1 MDEAINSMQ
10 DRYILEVTIL
20 ADKKKLLVCLDDAMY
35 QLIKKRASELHISA
49 SSYLRLCVIKETQS
63 KKGGKI
69 L

>member
-1 MDEAINSMQ
+1 MDKAIIIIEIG
-10 DRYILEVTIL
+10 YILEVVIL
-20 ADKKKLLVCLDDAMY
+20 ADKKKLLVCLDDDMY
-35 QLIKKRASELHISA
+35 ALIKKRASELHISA

>member
-1 MDEAINSMQ
+1 MKLLLLCNKD
-10 DRYILEVTIL
+10 ILEVVIL
-20 ADKKKLLVCLDDAMY
+20 ADKKKLLVCLDDDMY
-35 QLIKKRASELHISA
+35 DLIKKRASELHISA

>member
-1 MDEAINSMQ
+1 MKLLIVCKKDIFGGGNM
-10 DRYILEVTIL
+10 
-20 ADKKKLLVCLDDAMY
+20 ADKKLLICLDNEMY

>member
-1 MDEAINSMQ
+1 MDEAIIII
-10 DRYILEVTIL
+10 DIRYIFGGGNM

>member
-1 MDEAINSMQ
+1 MKLLIVCKKDIYS
-10 DRYILEVTIL
+10 EVVIL
-20 ADKKKLLVCLDDAMY
+20 ADKKKLLVCLDDDMY
-35 QLIKKRASELHISA
+35 ALIKKRASELHISA

>member
-1 MDEAINSMQ
+1 MK
-10 DRYILEVTIL
+10 ILIVCKKDIFGGGNM
-20 ADKKKLLVCLDDAMY
+20 ADIKLLVCLDEEMY